1 MKKLIAMV
9 LTLVLVP
16 MLFAGAVSP
25 RTLDGFVREK
35 PAAIEGIEKQIPQ
48 PSGRQQILF
57 VQDPGVP
64 DLGIPAYPDP
74 WWSAVLDSVVGSSAY
89 TMWGPT
95 TGGASEDGPDL
106 ATMQGYELV
115 IWDTYDWWDPSLG
128 PGLTANDQTNLENY
142 ISGGGK
148 VWLIG
153 QDILWSGTPLAF
165 MTTNFDLASAV
176 QDYAPG
182 DGEIPYPVQGIDELD
197 GWIFSFLV
205 DWGSDIFADD
215 LTPTANAHQII
226 NDVNNPAYF
235 PAIIRE
241 DYTTSFWTVD
251 GRNPDPWESWQWVV
265 YYMLDAF
272 GVLGIAE
279 NNNTVPQDFGFSAT
293 TISRGSVSIH
303 FALPAATTVE
313 LSIYDALGRVRE
325 TVISE
330 KFSAG
335 SHNVNTHL
343 TLPSGVYFYKMDTGV
358 GITAT
363 EKLVLVD

>member
-16 MLFAGAVSP
+16 MLFAGTV
-25 RTLDGFVREK
+25 RTVDGAKVFTEVTIKNHGTVPYR
-35 PAAIEGIEKQIPQ
+35 PGD
-48 PSGRQQILF
+48 RQQILF
-57 VQDPGVP
+57 VMDTPY
-64 DLGIPAYPDP
+64 DSIPNPDP
-74 WWSAVLDSVVGSSAY
+74 SWSAVLDSLVGVGNY
-89 TMWGPT
+89 GWFGPT
-95 TGGASEDGPDL
+95 NDYETDGPDL
-106 ATMQGYELV
+106 TTMQGYELV
-115 IWDTYDWWDPSLG
+115 IWNCYDGWSSAP
-128 PGLTANDQTNLENY
+128 LTANDQTNIENY
-142 ISGGGK
+142 ITGGGF

-153 QDILWSGTPLAF
+153 QDIMYGGVPLAF
-165 MTTNFDLASAV
+165 MTTNFDLESAV
-176 QDYAPG
+176 QDYEGGFASYQAPMITLA
-182 DGEIPYPVQGIDELD
+182 EIE
-197 GWIFSFLV
+197 GWDFSTM
-205 DWGSDIFADD
+205 DDYGSDFYPDA
-215 LTPTANAHQII
+215 LTPTANAHHVL
-226 NDVNNPAYF
+226 NDASYPTYY
-235 PAIIRE
+235 PAIFRN
-241 DYTTSFWTVD
+241 DHTSSYWTVD
-251 GRNPDPWESWQWVV
+251 GRVVDPWENWQWVV